1 MNKVE
6 APKPMEYMCDRKG
19 KPRKNGT
26 VRKSICPHQ
35 NRLCCIGGWGTE
47 FQWSKQSAALCRAER
62 PPRGTVSEG
71 EVGSF
76 PEIPKHPQEMGN
88 LFFLFSLF
96 RLFPAKTFQFSL
108 VLNDFLFFA
117 RFKRIINSAAGGK
130 RQQKWNS
137 KRTNWSRCPSS
148 RRITGWRITGY
159 SGCQFPGL
167 RSC

>member
-1 MNKVE
+1 MNKVD
-6 APKPMEYMCDRKG
+6 APKPMCGISVTEKG
-19 KPRKNGT
+19 SQEKTAQLGRAFAPTK
-26 VRKSICPHQ
+26 
-35 NRLCCIGGWGTE
+35 IGFAALGGGGE
-47 FQWSKQSAALCRAER
+47 FQWSKQSAALCRAKQ

-117 RFKRIINSAAGGK
+117 RFKRISNSAAGGK

-137 KRTNWSRCPSS
+137 KRTNWSRCPSG
-148 RRITGWRITGY
+148 RRITGLRITVY
-159 SGCQFPGL
+159 RGCQFPGL